1 MTTTTPRPDD
11 ITITHYTVDS
21 KPVSMPFR
29 CRVGA
34 VLALLRD
41 AVGTLLYYGRLVGHD
56 SHRTCAVLAHLL
68 HRAGRG
74 LLFLVQL
81 PFRLVITVSR
91 IIRFAIK
98 TLLGLLLLSIILM
111 VLMALVHSVFGD
123 TLHYSFPPHV
133 PRFPS

>member
-29 CRVGA
+29 FQVG
-34 VLALLRD
+34 
-41 AVGTLLYYGRLVGHD
+41 
-56 SHRTCAVLAHLL
+56 AVLAHLL

-91 IIRFAIK
+91 IIRFAVK

-123 TLHYSFPPHV
+123 TLHYSFPRHV
-133 PRFPS
+133 LRFPS